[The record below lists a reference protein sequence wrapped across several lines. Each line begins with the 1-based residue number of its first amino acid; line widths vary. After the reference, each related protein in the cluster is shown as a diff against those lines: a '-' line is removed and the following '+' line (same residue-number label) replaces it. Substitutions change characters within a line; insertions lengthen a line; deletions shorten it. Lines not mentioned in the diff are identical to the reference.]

1 MFRPALQRHQRLLS
15 FSLAV
20 SLAVAA
26 GLGALGGCKRGDKPA
41 QSKALPS
48 LRIYA
53 LGGPAGAIEPCG
65 CVKDMLGGVDHVAGF
80 IASQKA
86 KAPASFIV
94 GAGPIFFEGRAV
106 PTAGRDQALFKAET
120 LAASLHDAGLVAWA
134 PGAND
139 FALGVEK
146 FAVLQKATGARA
158 LAANFGAAAPTT
170 ATAVVEQGGMRVG
183 LVGISLPTWV
193 GPAPAELVVADAE
206 QALTRGRDE
215 LRKNG
220 AQLLIALI
228 AAPRGDALRLAER
241 VTGFQLV
248 VLGKGFDEGENNDT
262 PFPPELLGQS
272 LVVQAPNHLQGVGV
286 VDLFVREGSYEFAD
300 GSGVAALGE
309 LQSLQQ
315 RQSELR
321 RRIANWE
328 RPGSSVKP
336 DELSARKRDLVALDE
351 KLKSMSQAAVP
362 AQGSYL
368 LYDFTEVRESLGVEG
383 RVSARLEAYYQRVN
397 EHNRVAFADKL
408 PVPVAAGEP
417 RYVGIE
423 TCSNCHQEERKFWDT
438 TSHAKAYATL
448 STAHKEFN
456 LDCVGCHVTGYE
468 KAGGSTVT
476 HVEGLRD
483 VQCEVCH
490 GPGSNHAE
498 RPLDKTAIRR
508 TPDIDSCSSACHHPP
523 HVNADW
529 NVGLAWSKIIGPGH
543 GR

>member
-86 KAPASFIV
+86 KAPASLIV

-106 PTAGRDQALFKAET
+106 PTADRDQALFKAET

-456 LDCVGCHVTGYE
+456 LDCVRCHVTGYE

-508 TPDIDSCSSACHHPP
+508 TPDIDSCSGACHHPP

>member
-1 MFRPALQRHQRLLS
+1 MFWPAHQRHQRLLS

-41 QSKALPS
+41 QKKALPS

-86 KAPASFIV
+86 KAPASLIV
-94 GAGPIFFEGRAV
+94 GAGPIFFEGRTV
-106 PTAGRDQALFKAET
+106 PTADRDQSWFKAET

-170 ATAVVEQGGMRVG
+170 ATAVVEQGGLRVG

-206 QALTRGRDE
+206 QALARGRDE
-215 LRKNG
+215 MRKSG

-228 AAPRGDALRLAER
+228 AAPRGEALRLAER

-309 LQSLQQ
+309 RQSLEQ

-321 RRIANWE
+321 RRISNWE
-328 RPGSSVKP
+328 RPGSGIKP
-336 DELSARKRDLVALDE
+336 DELLARRRDLAALDE
-351 KLKSMSQAAVP
+351 KLKSLSQAAAP

-408 PVPVAAGEP
+408 PVPVATGEP

-423 TCSNCHQEERKFWDT
+423 TCSNCHQEERRFWDT

-476 HVEGLRD
+476 HVDGLRD

-508 TPDIDSCSSACHHPP
+508 RPDSNSCSSSCHHPP

-529 NVGLAWSKIIGPGH
+529 NVGLAWTKIIGPGH